1 MSYQKACIRFKMVF
15 ISGFFCLILNGI
27 VLGQPSTYSISGTVL
42 EQETNEPLAGA
53 QVFLIGTTIGIAANS
68 DGSFILKNI
77 PSGIFELS
85 VSFLGYESAS
95 ITFNTNSIEPEYNF
109 RLKPIVYELDE
120 VTVRPD
126 PKVWKENFDE
136 FRKNFI
142 GTGPFSDDTK
152 IKNPEVLS
160 FDFDPYERTLSAN
173 AYNALII
180 ENRAL
185 GYTINYYLDYF
196 IINYREGSSFFLGRT
211 FFIPMESGRK
221 RINSRWKN
229 NRNKAYYGSFLH
241 FSKALIN
248 NRTEEEG
255 FFARGEK
262 RDSEARYVGDTTIPS
277 DIYFSQ
283 SDSST
288 YVFSFINFINVTFR
302 NEQEDK
308 SYLEYIWN
316 PLDRNPRTNTTF
328 QNSSFTLSQ
337 DSVFMDKSGY
347 LYQPNAL
354 ILDGYWAF
362 ERVSDMLP
370 INFVPSEK

>member
-1 MSYQKACIRFKMVF
+1 MSYRKACIKFKIVF
-15 ISGFFCLILNGI
+15 LSGCFCLILNGI
-27 VLGQPSTYSISGTVL
+27 LLAQPPLYSISGTVL
-42 EQETNEPLAGA
+42 EQETNQPLAGA
-53 QVFLIGTTIGIAANS
+53 QVFLIGTTIGVAANS

-85 VSFLGYESAS
+85 VSFLGYESVC

-109 RLKPIVYELDE
+109 LLKPTVYELDE
-120 VTVRPD
+120 VTVRPNL
-126 PKVWKENFDE
+126 KVWKENFDE

-142 GTGPFSDDTK
+142 GTGPFSGDTK
-152 IKNPEVLS
+152 IKNPEILS
-160 FDFDPYERTLSAN
+160 FDFDPLERTLSASAN
-173 AYNALII
+173 NALII
-180 ENRAL
+180 ENKAL

-196 IINYREGSSFFLGRT
+196 IINYREGSSFFIGRT

-221 RINSRWKN
+221 RINNRWKN

-241 FSKALIN
+241 FSKALMSQ
-248 NRTEEEG
+248 RTEEEG

-262 RDSEARYVGDTTIPS
+262 RDSKARYVGETTIPS

-288 YVFSFINFINVTFR
+288 YAFSFINFINVTFR
-302 NEQEDK
+302 NEQEDE
-308 SYLEYIWN
+308 SYLKYIWS
-316 PLDRNPRTNTTF
+316 PLDRNPRTITTF
-328 QNSSFTLSQ
+328 QNSSFTLLE

-370 INFVPSEK
+370 INYIPSEE